1 MLREF
6 ININH
11 ELVNSHVCIFV
22 KNVKQQNTSQSNK
35 NTTSFDDQVTVTSGQ
50 S

>member
-11 ELVNSHVCIFV
+11 ELVNSQTMFMIFGISRSFNIGHRLC
-22 KNVKQQNTSQSNK
+22 KNPGCSYDGRA
-35 NTTSFDDQVTVTSGQ
+35 FPL
-50 S
+50 

>member
-11 ELVNSHVCIFV
+11 ELVNSHSILFQRV
-22 KNVKQQNTSQSNK
+22 
-35 NTTSFDDQVTVTSGQ
+35 QVIITKTFLKYVTILMTMY
-50 S
+50 